1 MKKNV
6 KRFVI
11 MTTEMPGSPLSPA
24 VCGGGGSASTG
35 ESAKAAANTGGSSGG
50 AVTVKVS
57 LSQAAT
63 EPPVKAAE
71 YFKEI
76 VEERSN
82 GEIKVE
88 IYPDNQLGN

>member
-1 MKKNV
+1 MKKQD
-6 KRFVI
+6 F
-11 MTTEMPGSPLSPA
+11 TPSPSFQAASRASRSPPQ
-24 VCGGGGSASTG
+24 GGSASTG

-88 IYPDNQLGN
+88 IYPERLS